1 MNREA
6 LTTRRKNGNEIKIIP
21 RDHINKLLK
30 NYILIPY
37 VWLLDEQSLVL
48 SSDAGCA

>member
-30 NYILIPY
+30 NYILI
-37 VWLLDEQSLVL
+37 VIICLRIKLV
-48 SSDAGCA
+48 SQKTK